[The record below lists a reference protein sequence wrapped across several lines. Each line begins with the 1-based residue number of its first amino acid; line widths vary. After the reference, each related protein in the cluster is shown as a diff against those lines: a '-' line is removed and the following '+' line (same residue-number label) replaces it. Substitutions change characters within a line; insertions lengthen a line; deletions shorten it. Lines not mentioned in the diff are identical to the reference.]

1 VPFTPADPIPPDPA
15 RSPERVGGDR
25 PSLTFTVVDPR
36 AAEAMSLLTRF
47 FADIVSRY
55 WGRPAT
61 SEEVARAMS
70 DEPSDDLQGETGYLV
85 LARSPAG
92 VLGCAGVRVV
102 APGVGEVTRVFL
114 DPAARGSGAARAL
127 LGELETIAA
136 DRGLHRLRLTV
147 REDLVE
153 ARRLYERAG
162 YVPVE
167 PFSTS
172 PYADHFLGKTV
183 SPA

>member
-1 VPFTPADPIPPDPA
+1 VA
-15 RSPERVGGDR
+15 
-25 PSLTFTVVDPR
+25 LQ
-36 AAEAMSLLTRF
+36 EAT
-47 FADIVSRY
+47 
-55 WGRPAT
+55 
-61 SEEVARAMS
+61 ARAMDAHGACLES
-70 DEPSDDLQGETGYLV
+70 TGAV
-85 LARSPAG
+85 HP
-92 VLGCAGVRVV
+92 C
-102 APGVGEVTRVFL
+102 
-114 DPAARGSGAARAL
+114 
-127 LGELETIAA
+127 ELETIAA